1 MKVTIRRSFQRSP
14 SGQIRGEHWTVKMG
28 ETTGEGTTLRDA
40 KMDARHNHVTNQLE
54 VNRND
59 CTHLSV
65 KS

>member
-14 SGQIRGEHWTVKMG
+14 SGQIQGEHWTVKMG
-28 ETTGEGTTLRDA
+28 ETTGEGITLRDA
-40 KMDARHNHVTNQLE
+40 KMDARHNRAANQLE

-59 CTHLSV
+59 RTHLSV